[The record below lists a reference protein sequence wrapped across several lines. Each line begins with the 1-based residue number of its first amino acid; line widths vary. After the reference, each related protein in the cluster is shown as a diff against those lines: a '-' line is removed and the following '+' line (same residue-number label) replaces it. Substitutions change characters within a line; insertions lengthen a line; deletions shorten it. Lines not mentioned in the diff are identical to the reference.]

1 MHGSYA
7 RGDYKEQKDLAP
19 DRKMAKKQLT
29 QLATREQTCHSRESG
44 TRSEAKSRVS
54 EIALVRNFPDK
65 AFLAAAYWRHD

>member
-29 QLATREQTCHSRESG
+29 
-44 TRSEAKSRVS
+44 
-54 EIALVRNFPDK
+54 
-65 AFLAAAYWRHD
+65 